1 MTKPQTDSTQFIDI
15 DNARKEDQI
24 QVMQEIAGNAH
35 CPFCA
40 ENLEKYHKQPILRKT
55 EHWLLTTNQW
65 PYDHTQ
71 HHLLIIYKDHAT
83 NLNELATE
91 AGTELFELVQ
101 WVEKTYNVPGGGW
114 AMRFGDTRYSAGTI
128 NHIHV
133 QFIVPDI
140 TAENYQPV
148 RIKLGKSP
156 EKLQ

>member
-101 WVEKTYNVPGGGW
+101 WVEKTYNVPVAAGPC
-114 AMRFGDTRYSAGTI
+114 ALATRATQPAPSTI
-128 NHIHV
+128 FMCSLLFQILRPKTTS
-133 QFIVPDI
+133 QC
-140 TAENYQPV
+140 
-148 RIKLGKSP
+148 G
-156 EKLQ
+156 